1 MTRQTMLLAF
11 LSASLLLLAS
21 CASPQTYVS
30 PEARLQRQIDAIVAL
45 DDAMSRAQTEQQ
57 RNAVQAQKISA
68 IRDGI
73 LLLRELN
80 TGLIASNQ
88 ACIEQ
93 ESRLSSDNTT
103 CTESQ
108 RLDATQSLLM
118 VMLLEQLN
126 GHAGTE

>member
-1 MTRQTMLLAF
+1 MTHQTTLLTF
-11 LSASLLLLAS
+11 FSASLLLLAS
-21 CASPQTYVS
+21 CASTRTYVS
-30 PEARLQRQIDAIVAL
+30 PEDRLQQQIDAIVAL

-57 RNAVQAQKISA
+57 RNAVRAQQMRA

-80 TGLIASNQ
+80 AGLIASNQ

-93 ESRLSSDNTT
+93 ESRLSSDSQT

-108 RLDATQSLLM
+108 RMEATQSLLM
-118 VMLLEQLN
+118 VMLLEQL
-126 GHAGTE
+126 HDRAGSD